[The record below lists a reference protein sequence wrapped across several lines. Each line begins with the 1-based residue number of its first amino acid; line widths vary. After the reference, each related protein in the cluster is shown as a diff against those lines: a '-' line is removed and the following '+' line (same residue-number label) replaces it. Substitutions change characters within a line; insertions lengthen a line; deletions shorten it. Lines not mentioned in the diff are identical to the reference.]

1 VKVQEVKMTR
11 HVYKIIFSV
20 FLSLFFLITS
30 FFNVIFSEEFYHY
43 EFLKNNIS
51 EEMNVSEKDLIE
63 VYGSLIEYVKGSK
76 DTLQVEVK
84 VAGEK
89 VEFFNQL
96 EIDHMEDVKGL
107 YILLKKIYFGIIIFM
122 IIFFIM
128 AVLRKISLRFIVT
141 GQFIVTIFLSISLI
155 FVTLNNFTENFIVF
169 HRMLFSN
176 DLWLLDPATDRMI
189 VILPEIFFRNMGLF
203 SFIFYFAMSFLFM
216 VLSKI
221 LFKVMK

>member
-1 VKVQEVKMTR
+1 MTR
-11 HVYKIIFSV
+11 YVYKIIFSV

-51 EEMNVSEKDLIE
+51 EEMKVSEKDLIE

-89 VEFFNQL
+89 VEFFNQR
-96 EIDHMEDVKGL
+96 EIDHMKDVKGL

>member
-1 VKVQEVKMTR
+1 MTK
-11 HVYKIIFSV
+11 HAYKIIFSI

-43 EFLKNNIS
+43 EFLKNDISREIKVS
-51 EEMNVSEKDLIE
+51 EEDLIE
-63 VYGSLIEYVKGSK
+63 VYDSLVEYVKGNK
-76 DTLQVEVK
+76 DSLQIEVK
-84 VAGEK
+84 IDGENA
-89 VEFFNQL
+89 EFFNQR
-96 EIDHMEDVKGL
+96 EIDHMKDVKGL

-128 AVLRKISLRFIVT
+128 AVLRKISLKFIVT

-169 HRMLFSN
+169 HEMLFSN

-203 SFIFYFAMSFLFM
+203 SFISYFAMSFLFM
-216 VLSKI
+216 AVSKI